1 MTVGCQQKVLA
12 RLGVKFQPVYQRYVA
27 PSDIAI
33 RKAIAI
39 VDGVVLDE
47 RGYPEK
53 VDTRYAALAASCN
66 ASSKSMG
73 LVFLFFSHLRVVLY
87 QFTYHSIP
95 ARSSSMFEK
104 TCR

>member
-47 RGYPEK
+47 AAEEWFFAMVRG
-53 VDTRYAALAASCN
+53 
-66 ASSKSMG
+66 G
-73 LVFLFFSHLRVVLY
+73 HLEER
-87 QFTYHSIP
+87 
-95 ARSSSMFEK
+95 
-104 TCR
+104 